1 MKFVA
6 DEGVEAALV
15 AALREQSYDVI
26 HIIEDQ
32 SGITDEV
39 VLSYT
44 NDEDRILIT
53 RDKDF
58 GELVYRDK
66 MVHSGIVLNRLY
78 ELTNDKKI
86 EIVLTVIEKYRD
98 ELYGSFTVIQ
108 PGRIRIRK
116 LRT

>member
-6 DEGVEAALV
+6 DEGVEAILV
-15 AALREQSYDVI
+15 AILREKGYDVI
-26 HIIEDQ
+26 HILENK
-32 SGITDEV
+32 SGITDDL

-44 NDEDRILIT
+44 NDENRILIT

-66 MVHSGIVLNRLY
+66 MIHSGIVLNRLY
-78 ELTNDKKI
+78 ELPNDKKI
-86 EIVLTVIEKYRD
+86 EIVLAVIQKYKD

-108 PGRIRIRK
+108 PGRVRIRQ
-116 LRT
+116 LRS